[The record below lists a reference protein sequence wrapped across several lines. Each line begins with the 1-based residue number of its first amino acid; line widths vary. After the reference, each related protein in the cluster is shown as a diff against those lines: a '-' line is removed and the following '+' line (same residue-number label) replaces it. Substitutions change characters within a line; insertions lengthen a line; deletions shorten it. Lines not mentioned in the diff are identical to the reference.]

1 MPIKKETAEATT
13 VKKAIRKPAVKK
25 AAAPAVKKAA
35 APAVKKAAP
44 AKKAPVAK
52 AAAPKAAAPKAPRV
66 KKAAKKIPGLL
77 EMMIATLEDGKAEE
91 IVVIDLI
98 GRSSIADHFVI
109 ASGRSTRQVMSMAD
123 HLLEKLKKQGI
134 KAVAEGKAHGDWVLV
149 DGGDVIIH
157 LFRPEVRSFYNLER
171 MWGVEGPA
179 KPTPTAEED

>member
-1 MPIKKETAEATT
+1 VPIKKETTEEAP
-13 VKKAIRKPAVKK
+13 VKKTVRKPAVKK
-25 AAAPAVKKAA
+25 AAPTKKET
-35 APAVKKAAP
+35 VEKK
-44 AKKAPVAK
+44 V
-52 AAAPKAAAPKAPRV
+52 APKAPRA
-66 KKAAKKIPGLL
+66 KKAVKKIPGLL
-77 EMMIATLEDGKAEE
+77 EMVIATLEDTKAEE

-123 HLLEKLKKQGI
+123 NLLVKLKKLGI
-134 KAVAEGKAHGDWVLV
+134 KAVAEGKTHGDWVLV

-179 KPTPTAEED
+179 KPVESPEED

>member
-1 MPIKKETAEATT
+1 MPIKKETAKATP
-13 VKKAIRKPAVKK
+13 VKKTVRKPTIAKAAAPVVKK
-25 AAAPAVKKAA
+25 AAS
-35 APAVKKAAP
+35 P
-44 AKKAPVAK
+44 AKKAPIA
-52 AAAPKAAAPKAPRV
+52 KAAAPKAPRA
-66 KKAAKKIPGLL
+66 KKAAKKIPGIL
-77 EMMIATLEDGKAEE
+77 EMVIATLEDSKAEE

-123 HLLEKLKKQGI
+123 HLLEKLKKMGS

-179 KPTPTAEED
+179 KPTETAEED

>member
-1 MPIKKETAEATT
+1 MPIKKETAEATP
-13 VKKAIRKPAVKK
+13 VKKTVRKPAVKK
-25 AAAPAVKKAA
+25 VAAAVEE
-35 APAVKKAAP
+35 V
-44 AKKAPVAK
+44 
-52 AAAPKAAAPKAPRV
+52 AAPKAPRT

-77 EMMIATLEDGKAEE
+77 EMVIATLEDGKAEE
-91 IVVIDLI
+91 VVVIDLI

-123 HLLEKLKKQGI
+123 HLLEKLKKLGV
-134 KAVAEGKAHGDWVLV
+134 KAVAEGKTHGDWVLV

-179 KPTPTAEED
+179 KPVEPAEED